1 MSLSFDESFEFWQRE
16 KNLSIAQFNEIF
28 SGSSIHKPCINPKS
42 KNIKTAFFY
51 RIEIMIAKA
60 IVSVESRDENEMP
73 LSIIINNAN
82 SFKEEMANFFLP
94 YSKHP
99 TINKHNKN
107 RWTQILQ
114 YKMLTSWNDEL
125 KTVNPLEIKNGCK
138 LIHYKPYKKTS
149 SKNTPKS
156 FEKKETQ
163 KSRYIENV
171 PIQKRPREMEIMP
184 TLLEENSSKRK
195 QISINEQV
203 PSMLPKKIKILQLFR
218 QDIGN
223 KTINAEVL
231 SMPLSKT
238 VNAEVLS
245 MPLREMEIV
254 STSREENSSKRK
266 QISMNEQV
274 PSMLPK
280 KIKILQ
286 TFREDISNKTVN
298 VEVLSITPTEVEIM
312 PTLREESSDKRK
324 KISLYAEVLSKPST
338 EVEIMPTLREE
349 SSDKRKKISLYSEV
363 LSMGS
368 SKKEMEI
375 MPTLCE
381 ERSNKRSKI
390 LHYAEVL
397 SIGKASISFILN

>member
-82 SFKEEMANFFLP
+82 SFKEEMANFFVP

-99 TINKHNKN
+99 TFNKHNKN

-184 TLLEENSSKRK
+184 TLLEEN
-195 QISINEQV
+195 N
-203 PSMLPKKIKILQLFR
+203 
-218 QDIGN
+218 
-223 KTINAEVL
+223 
-231 SMPLSKT
+231 
-238 VNAEVLS
+238 
-245 MPLREMEIV
+245 
-254 STSREENSSKRK
+254 SKRK

-286 TFREDISNKTVN
+286 TFREDISNKTKQISVN
-298 VEVLSITPTEVEIM
+298 VEVLSITP
-312 PTLREESSDKRK
+312 
-324 KISLYAEVLSKPST
+324 T

>member
-82 SFKEEMANFFLP
+82 SFKEEMASFFLP

-138 LIHYKPYKKTS
+138 LIHYKPYKKIS

-156 FEKKETQ
+156 FETKETQ

-195 QISINEQV
+195 QISMNEQV

-238 VNAEVLS
+238 VNAEVL
-245 MPLREMEIV
+245 
-254 STSREENSSKRK
+254 
-266 QISMNEQV
+266 
-274 PSMLPK
+274 SMLPK